1 MFEKI
6 DTVVVGGGQA
16 GLAMSYYL
24 KRMGRKHVVIERGR
38 VGESWR
44 SERWD
49 SLMFQF
55 PNSSIQLP
63 GYTYETDD
71 PNGYVPKD
79 EIVRFLENY
88 ATLIGAPLRCGLVV
102 NALRQNSAS
111 RRLLVETD
119 QGSSFEAVN
128 VVVATGPFHLP
139 QIPTFASSMPVEL
152 FQVHSRDYR
161 NPSQL
166 PAGAVL
172 VVGSGA
178 SGSQIAEELH
188 QTGRKVY
195 LSTGRFHKTPRRYRG
210 RDIYWWFE
218 VLGIWH
224 RPLELQPEVRNLRFV
239 VTSVGGGHD
248 IDLRRFAADGVTLL
262 GRLRG
267 FSDGKLQISA
277 DLENTLA
284 QGDAWFA
291 SLRKRMDDYAEQN
304 GMEPSKDSKTEEPVP
319 ALPPWSQPIT
329 ELDPGSAG
337 ITSVVWCSGF
347 RYDFGWVKLPILNDA
362 GEPLHVRGVTQ
373 WPGVYFLG
381 LRRTYAVSSA
391 LLAGVGNDAAFI
403 AEHIAAK

>member
-16 GLAMSYYL
+16 GLAMSYHL
-24 KRMGRKHVVIERGR
+24 KRLGREHVVLERGR

-55 PNSSIQLP
+55 PSSSIQLP

-71 PNGYVPKD
+71 PDGYVSKD
-79 EIVRFLENY
+79 EIVRFIERY
-88 ATLIGAPLRCGLVV
+88 AARIGAPLRDGLRVD
-102 NALRQNSAS
+102 ALRQDPAS
-111 RRLLVETD
+111 GRLRVETE
-119 QGSSFEAVN
+119 QGPSFEAVN
-128 VVVATGPFHLP
+128 VIVATGSFHRPHIPAFAASLP
-139 QIPTFASSMPVEL
+139 VDL

-161 NPSQL
+161 NPDQL
-166 PAGAVL
+166 PPGGVL

-188 QTGRKVY
+188 GAGRKVY
-195 LSTGRFHKTPRRYRG
+195 LSAGRFHKTPRRYRG

-224 RPLELQPEVRNLRFV
+224 RPLELQPEIRNLRFV
-239 VTSVGGGHD
+239 VTGVGGGHD
-248 IDLRRFAADGVTLL
+248 IDLRRFAADGMTLL

-267 FSDGKLQISA
+267 FSDGKLHIAA
-277 DLENTLA
+277 DIEETLA

-291 SLRKRMDDYAEQN
+291 SLRHRMDAYAEKN
-304 GMEPSKDSKTEEPVP
+304 GMPPSPDSAMEEPAH
-319 ALPPWSQPIT
+319 ALPSWSQPIS
-329 ELDPGSAG
+329 ELAPVRAG

-347 RYDFGWVKLPILNDA
+347 RSDFGWIKLPIFDDA
-362 GEPLHVRGVTQ
+362 GEPRHQRGVTQ
-373 WPGVYFLG
+373 RRGLYFLG

-403 AEHIAAK
+403 ADHIAAR